1 MVATA
6 IQTGRENG
14 DDLMNIL
21 GQFFLRGGYRFGYDV
36 ERGTLGAGVAIP
48 MGGISITADYAYA
61 MYDLLPNI
69 SRFSVGMTF

>member
-1 MVATA
+1 
-6 IQTGRENG
+6 
-14 DDLMNIL
+14 
-21 GQFFLRGGYRFGYDV
+21 LRGGYRFGYDV